1 MPEEG
6 QSVVEFDCASE
17 RAAGR
22 GRAENIRPME
32 LLMMALRGRT
42 LNKLESFKDWV
53 RYTDWACVVFIVAS
67 VAFAFSV
74 LLFR

>member
-1 MPEEG
+1 
-6 QSVVEFDCASE
+6 
-17 RAAGR
+17 
-22 GRAENIRPME
+22 
-32 LLMMALRGRT
+32 MMALRGRT

-53 RYTDWACVVFIVAS
+53 RYTDWACVVFIAAS

>member
-1 MPEEG
+1 MLSCLIV
-6 QSVVEFDCASE
+6 QDE
-17 RAAGR
+17 RAACHGPCR
-22 GRAENIRPME
+22 KYQTDGA
-32 LLMMALRGRT
+32 LMMALRGRT
-42 LNKLESFKDWV
+42 LNKLEYFKDWV